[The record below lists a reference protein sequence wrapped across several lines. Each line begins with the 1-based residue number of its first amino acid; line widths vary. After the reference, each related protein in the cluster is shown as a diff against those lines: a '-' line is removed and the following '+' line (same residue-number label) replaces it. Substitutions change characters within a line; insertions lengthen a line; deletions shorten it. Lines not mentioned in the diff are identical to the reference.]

1 MTAPFR
7 ATHAD
12 RRSLANQSVAEVGGR
27 LSVLSRQKLDHMR
40 LDELLQRLRQAPRGE
55 ETPILLSIYRLVFT
69 HAFAEEAVLW
79 PVIRRV
85 LPDGHELTLEVERE
99 HQQINELVTALESRP
114 SGLPEGQELDRLIAL
129 LSEDVRDEEDVLLPR
144 LQAKLSPNQ
153 LRLLG
158 VAWEA
163 VRRIAP
169 TRAHPI
175 VARRPPGNV
184 LAALPLSV
192 LDRSR
197 DRIDALLYREPGWGA
212 PPLRALSSGLGWI
225 SHAVEHF
232 PVLQQGEDPDTHI
245 GEARSW
251 PTQVPML
258 AMLAAGFA
266 ALTILAQRRKRGL
279 RVAT

>member
-12 RRSLANQSVAEVGGR
+12 RRSLANQSVDELGGR
-27 LSVLSRQKLDHMR
+27 LSVLSRQKLDHIR
-40 LDELLQRLRQAPRGE
+40 LGDLLQRLRRARRGE
-55 ETPILLSIYRLVFT
+55 EGPILLSIYRLVFT

-99 HQQINELVTALESRP
+99 HQQINAFVMVLESTP
-114 SGLPEGQELDRLIAL
+114 SGSPDGEQLDRLIAL

-144 LQAKLSPNQ
+144 LQEKLSPNQ

-158 VAWEA
+158 VVWEA

-175 VARRPPGNV
+175 VARRPLGNV

-197 DRIDALLYREPGWGA
+197 DRIDALLHRGAGPGA
-212 PPLRALSSGLGWI
+212 PTLRALSSGLGRA
-225 SHAVEHF
+225 SHAVERL
-232 PVLQQGEDPDTHI
+232 PGLQQGEDPDTHI
-245 GEARSW
+245 GKGTSRPA
-251 PTQVPML
+251 QVRML
-258 AMLAAGFA
+258 ASLAVGFA
-266 ALTILAQRRKRGL
+266 ALTVLAYRRNQFSK
-279 RVAT
+279 